1 MRLRQSSRVRRA
13 APFVAVLAVAVTAVI
28 ASAQDWGRGPSAVP
42 FCYQPSQCPRT
53 GYDGRF
59 TFVRLYFE
67 TQGGFGR
74 RGFGGGGGEPPWHHD
89 RPEAEYNLSAIM
101 REISTLRTFDG
112 ITGGNVFGLDD
123 PEIFRYPVIWVSEPG
138 FWGPSDGE
146 VKALREYLL
155 KGGFII
161 FDDFSRGDAENLFMQ
176 MQRVLPELKPIELT
190 GEEAIWDSFFEID
203 PAQLSIG
210 ESSNRASYWGL
221 FEDNDPTKRQL
232 AMMNVD
238 NDIGEYM
245 EYSATGFAPVDL
257 SNEAY
262 KLATNY
268 IIYALTH

>member
-1 MRLRQSSRVRRA
+1 MRRGSRLRRV
-13 APFVAVLAVAVTAVI
+13 APFAALVTIAVTAVI

-42 FCYQPSQCPRT
+42 FCYEPAQCPRT

-67 TQGGFGR
+67 TRGGFGGR
-74 RGFGGGGGEPPWHHD
+74 RGGGGEPPWHHD

-138 FWGPSDGE
+138 FWQPSNDE
-146 VKALREYLL
+146 VAALRAYLL

-161 FDDFSRGDAENLFMQ
+161 FDDFDSNDARNLFAQ
-176 MQRVLPELKPIELT
+176 MERVVPELKPMLLT
-190 GEEAIWDSFFEID
+190 GAEPIWNSFFEID
-203 PAQLSIG
+203 PATLTVG
-210 ESSNRASYWGL
+210 EGYNRASYWGL
-221 FEDNDPTKRQL
+221 FENNDPNKRQL

-238 NDIGEYM
+238 NDIGELM
-245 EYSATGFAPVDL
+245 EYSATGFAPVDM